1 MKSKL
6 IKMWGKFRE
15 LLKQG
20 LTPKQLALS
29 IEISTLVSI
38 FPMFGISTIAL
49 VCIDVPL
56 LNLPIMVAFSYIAGP
71 FSFKSKVIFC
81 TSSPLCILRQ
91 RYK

>member
-6 IKMWGKFRE
+6 IKMRGKFRE

-49 VCIDVPL
+49 ACIDIPL
-56 LNLPIMVAFSYIAGP
+56 SSIYLLWLPLVILQVLLVLRVKSNLLYI
-71 FSFKSKVIFC
+71 
-81 TSSPLCILRQ
+81 
-91 RYK
+91 